1 MTRNHRFVASC
12 LFLLPASA
20 AAAAAAAACFVA
32 SGAPP
37 RSFPRAC
44 ASGRSRAL
52 PSSPTPQ
59 HARANLGG
67 KRPGGG
73 DDDDDDDLFK
83 TLELKDEALMQM
95 ITAVSSLEKAQE
107 SAVTNLENMQQQL
120 QLQLLQTEQELL
132 ATKDELSRTRSE
144 LERTQSELQNTQ
156 AELAL
161 AQRESAERADELAAY
176 ALREREEEDERVPPP
191 PDSDNPWQLFPGG
204 PRATPVLNDWI
215 AIKVGGPG
223 RRPVRAGCRG
233 APLNPLP
240 CRSLSSRAHAR
251 RGRPRR
257 APTRENSK
265 YPVTRDPR
273 TSTLVLACS
282 WPHVSRRDLR
292 RQGDEPPGDTRRGCH
307 RHEPPHGSRQGVGEE
322 PRDDALGVQVPAGD
336 ADDDAPVGRAIR
348 DDHVAEAAGASAAFD
363 PSPRERAPSRPDGTY
378 PRQRVSPELPHPCI
392 SRPRDPFAPDAPR

>member
-12 LFLLPASA
+12 LFFLPAS
-20 AAAAAAAACFVA
+20 AAAAAACFVA

-52 PSSPTPQ
+52 PSSPAPQ

-67 KRPGGG
+67 KGG
-73 DDDDDDDLFK
+73 DDDDDLFK

-120 QLQLLQTEQELL
+120 QLQLMQTEQELL
-132 ATKDELSRTRSE
+132 ATKDELNRTRSE
-144 LERTQSELQNTQ
+144 LERTQIELQNTQ
-156 AELAL
+156 ADLAL

-191 PDSDNPWQLFPGG
+191 PDSDNPWQLFPSS
-204 PRATPVLNDWI
+204 PRAIPALNDWI

-223 RRPVRAGCRG
+223 RLPLRAGCRD

-240 CRSLSSRAHAR
+240 CRSLFSRANAR

-265 YPVTRDPR
+265 YPVTGDP
-273 TSTLVLACS
+273 
-282 WPHVSRRDLR
+282 
-292 RQGDEPPGDTRRGCH
+292 
-307 RHEPPHGSRQGVGEE
+307 
-322 PRDDALGVQVPAGD
+322 AL
-336 ADDDAPVGRAIR
+336 
-348 DDHVAEAAGASAAFD
+348 
-363 PSPRERAPSRPDGTY
+363 
-378 PRQRVSPELPHPCI
+378 
-392 SRPRDPFAPDAPR
+392 